1 MKERKHKWGK
11 RNKARIAAGLPP
23 VTQQT
28 PLHTARFYRSERP
41 AGCKPPQTPSVVM
54 IQAGVIEELSA
65 RVTAL
70 EDAFRSMGPLRPT
83 VNLKYTRNAKE
94 KK

>member
-41 AGCKPPQTPSVVM
+41 SGLQT
-54 IQAGVIEELSA
+54 
-65 RVTAL
+65 TA
-70 EDAFRSMGPLRPT
+70 
-83 VNLKYTRNAKE
+83 NAIRGDDSGGRY
-94 KK
+94 